1 MMTAKM
7 KKSALAAA
15 ALATTAGIG
24 LWATAGSAQGQ
35 SAGPF
40 NAAQVEAGRGA
51 YVTNC
56 MTCHGD
62 NLSGEGEA
70 PPLAG
75 RAFLAPRPTVSTK
88 ELFATIKAAMPFG
101 APGSLSDETYTN
113 LVAFILHA
121 NGAKTGTSALTPT
134 TDVKLSSVASG
145 TLPPDVASGVRPG
158 TAAAARTAQ
167 GAAAS
172 TPAAS
177 AAPLTLEQ
185 LRALPRGGNGNPI
198 LPGQGGGGPQPAGA
212 LPVEYTAAGVVMAG
226 DIKTYTNVT
235 DEMLTHPSPNDW
247 LMYRGNYAG
256 WSYSPLSQI
265 NTGNVGQLQL
275 KWTMAMNDGGTNET
289 TPLVHDGVLYLW
301 APGNSVEAINAV
313 TGELLWRNNIGP
325 APRNLNPGGD
335 VGQRAMGLYQDKVIV
350 PTMEGKI
357 YALDARTGKTVWQ
370 TYYSDPNDPKEGKD
384 HGSDGGVIVIH
395 GKVVVGM
402 TNCGRIPQEGHCYIS
417 AYDAGTGKRV
427 WKFTTVPNKGEP
439 GGDTWGGLAD
449 DQRAGAESWI
459 AGTYDPELN
468 TTYWGTAQAKPWRR
482 DMRGSGSGST
492 LYANS
497 TLALDPDTGKLKW
510 YFSHSPGETFDL
522 DEVFERIL
530 IDHGPQKTL
539 MTTGKAGILWKL
551 DRVTGKYL
559 DSRETV
565 FQNVFNKIDPKTGAF
580 TYRKDVLDQSVQE
593 WLPSCPGPAGGKD
606 WPAASYHQPSDT
618 IIIPLDQSCV
628 LMNGAGAQQFYEMP
642 GTEGNMGRLSAYET
656 NTMKP
661 LWSLQQRAPF
671 LTGVVTTAGNLAFVG
686 DFDRVFHAFDTKTG
700 KQLWTTRLGTGV
712 EGHIASFSV
721 DGKQYIA
728 VMAGLGGSSPQQKPD
743 FILSKEVHRPNHGNA
758 IYVFGL
764 PDSNQQASNQ

>member
-1 MMTAKM
+1 
-7 KKSALAAA
+7 
-15 ALATTAGIG
+15 
-24 LWATAGSAQGQ
+24 
-35 SAGPF
+35 
-40 NAAQVEAGRGA
+40 VEAGRSA
-51 YVTNC
+51 YAANC
-56 MTCHGD
+56 VMCHGD
-62 NLSGEGEA
+62 NMSGEGEA

-75 RAFLAPRPTVSTK
+75 RGFMAPRATVGTK
-88 ELFATIKAAMPFG
+88 ELFSTIKSEMPYG

-121 NGAKTGTSALTPT
+121 NGARTGTTALTPT
-134 TDVKLSSVASG
+134 TDVKIASIANG
-145 TLPPDVASGVRPG
+145 TLPPDVSAGVKAAPVQTAQATAPAPARAAG
-158 TAAAARTAQ
+158 AAAAAMTPAQ
-167 GAAAS
+167 AEAAAAL
-172 TPAAS
+172 AAGKTLT
-177 AAPLTLEQ
+177 AAQ
-185 LRALPRGGNGNPI
+185 LRALPRGNNGNPI
-198 LPGQGGGGPQPAGA
+198 IPGAQGGGGGQAGGA
-212 LPVEYTAAGVVMAG
+212 LPVEYTNAGLILQG
-226 DIKTYTNVT
+226 NIKNYTNIT
-235 DEMLTHPSPNDW
+235 DAMLAKPSPNDW

-256 WSYSPLSQI
+256 WSYSSLDQI
-265 NTGNVGQLQL
+265 NTGNVKQLQM

-289 TPLVHDGVLYLW
+289 TPLIHDGIMYLW

-325 APRNLNPGGD
+325 PPRNLNPGGD
-335 VGQRAMGLYQDKVIV
+335 VPERSMALYNDKVIV
-350 PTMEGKI
+350 PTMEQKI
-357 YALDARTGKTVWQ
+357 YALDARTGKIVWQ
-370 TYYSDPNDPKEGKD
+370 TYYSDPKDPMEGGD
-384 HGSDGGVIVIH
+384 HGSDGGVIVIN
-395 GKVVVGM
+395 GKVEIGM
-402 TNCGRIPQEGHCYIS
+402 TACGRIPQAAHCYIS
-417 AYDAGTGKRV
+417 AYDANTGKRV
-427 WKFTTVPNKGEP
+427 WKFTTVADKGQP
-439 GGDTWGGLAD
+439 GGDSWNGLPD
-449 DQRAGAESWI
+449 DQRAGAETWNV
-459 AGTYDPELN
+459 GTFDPVLN
-468 TTYWGTAQAKPWRR
+468 TVYWGTAQSKPWRR
-482 DMRGSGSGST
+482 DMRGSGTGAT

-510 YFSHSPGETFDL
+510 YFVHEPGETFDL

-551 DRVTGKYL
+551 DRASGKYL

-565 FQNVFNKIDPKTGAF
+565 FQNVYDKMDPKTGVP
-580 TYRKDVLDQSVQE
+580 TYRKDVLSQSVDQ
-593 WLPSCPGPAGGKD
+593 WLASCPGPAGGKD
-606 WPAASYHQPSDT
+606 WPAASYHPPSDT
-618 IIIPLDQSCV
+618 IIIPLEQSCV

-686 DFDRVFHAFDTKTG
+686 DYDRVFHAFDTKTG

-743 FILSKEVHRPNHGNA
+743 FILGNEVHRPNHGNA

-764 PDSNQQASNQ
+764 PD